1 MQIYGINF
9 SNNKYWS
16 SVHEGEEALLI
27 AITSI
32 QPANN
37 KFQILEMC
45 ERAKTNQITKISEV
59 IEPYPATKIQWL
71 PDPGEADFFATSSDV
86 LRLYRMAQD
95 QPNGVMLV
103 HEFNNVSEF
112 CGPLTSFDWNRYDR
126 NCIATSSLDNTVT
139 IWDL

>member
-59 IEPYPATKIQWL
+59 IEPYPATKI
-71 PDPGEADFFATSSDV
+71 
-86 LRLYRMAQD
+86 
-95 QPNGVMLV
+95 
-103 HEFNNVSEF
+103 
-112 CGPLTSFDWNRYDR
+112 
-126 NCIATSSLDNTVT
+126 
-139 IWDL
+139 